1 MRPVSIIGP
10 LVLIVVGTL
19 FLLNNMWMDL
29 PLRYLFRNFWPL
41 VLIVVGVIQMTAAL
55 SGRRGSIAGGAILI
69 TLGGLFLLQQ
79 LWNISLGRS
88 WPVLLIAIGAIGLV
102 RAMAGSAMSFGRA
115 RYTKGGLPR

>member
-1 MRPVSIIGP
+1 MRPASIAGP

-19 FLLNNMWMDL
+19 FLLNNIWIDM

-41 VLIVVGVIQMTAAL
+41 VLVVVGVIQMAAAL
-55 SGRRGSIAGGAILI
+55 SGRRGSLSGGVILI

-79 LWNISLGRS
+79 LWNIGLGRS

-102 RAMAGSAMSFGRA
+102 RAMAGPALSFGRA
-115 RYTKGGLPR
+115 RYMKGGLPR